1 MDADRFH
8 ALNWPFLLLLHHFY
22 IPNGHLE
29 TCNIA
34 KHNLLVVPSVIET
47 MVQTR
52 TKAGVEHSSPAEQGR
67 QGRNFVKKPQKKD
80 TEQDME
86 DVSDV
91 EDEDVPSLMPRAER
105 YLKED
110 SYVQLQRRKS
120 KAAVRRTL
128 NCLKRTSWALKM
140 MTCHG

>member
-1 MDADRFH
+1 MRWTGRF
-8 ALNWPFLLLLHHFY
+8 FYFCDHFY
-22 IPNGHLE
+22 IPNGHIV

-34 KHNLLVVPSVIET
+34 KHNLVLRSVIET

-67 QGRNFVKKPQKKD
+67 QGRKHFVKKPQKKD